1 MSSAKRPIE
10 PLSGGTLVL
19 GALAIGMA
27 NFMMVLD
34 TTIANVAVPTISG
47 NLGVAP
53 DQGTWV
59 LTSFSI
65 SLAIGLP
72 LTGWLAQRFGQVKL
86 FLSAVVLFVLASV
99 CCGLAPN
106 LTSLLVFRVFQ
117 GAVCGPLAPLSQAL
131 LVAIFPPARRTTAL
145 VVWSM
150 TTFLGPVCG
159 PILGG
164 YLTDNIS
171 WPWIFYINVP
181 VGIFILLALGQVLS
195 GRDNPTR
202 KLPVDVVG
210 LLLLMVAVGSLQIL
224 LDKGQDLDWFASTP
238 IRTLGVITVLGFASL
253 ITWELTAQH
262 PILDLRLFKERN
274 YAIGT
279 LCVSLG
285 FALYFA
291 SLVLVPLWL
300 QTEMGYTATW
310 AGIATAPLGIAGV
323 ALAPFIGRM
332 MQHTDARVLA
342 SMAFICW
349 IGASLWRMHFETNL
363 DIAFIGWNSVLM
375 GAGTAFLFTPLVAI
389 SLSRLP
395 PEKIPAALGLQNAL
409 RMTGASFAVSLGPAF
424 WDHRARQHQV
434 ELAERMTPFD
444 HWSAQAQDNLG
455 QLGLSAQGALESLGR
470 TIDRQAH
477 MLALNDFSLASAWLF
492 CAVLAIVWMARSPKA
507 KAK

>member
-1 MSSAKRPIE
+1 MTTKRPIE
-10 PLSGGTLVL
+10 PLSGGALIL

-34 TTIANVAVPTISG
+34 TTIANVAVPTIAG

-72 LTGWLAQRFGQVKL
+72 MTGWLAQRVGQVRL

-106 LTSLLVFRVFQ
+106 LPTLLIFRIFQ

-131 LVAIFPPARRTTAL
+131 LVAIFPPARRTSAL

-159 PILGG
+159 PIMGG
-164 YLTDNIS
+164 YITDNVS

-181 VGIFILLALGQVLS
+181 VGILILVSLAPLLR

-210 LLLLMVAVGSLQIL
+210 LFLLILAVGSLQIL
-224 LDKGQDLDWFASTP
+224 LDKGQDLDWFAATP
-238 IRTLGVITVLGFASL
+238 IRVLAVIAVLGFASL
-253 ITWELTAQH
+253 IAWELTERH
-262 PILDLRLFKERN
+262 PILDLHLFTERN
-274 YAIGT
+274 YLVGT
-279 LCVSLG
+279 LCISLG
-285 FALYFA
+285 FSLYFA

-300 QTEMGYTATW
+300 QTEMSYTATW

-323 ALAPFIGRM
+323 ILAPFIGRL
-332 MQHTDARVLA
+332 MQHADARLLA
-342 SMAFICW
+342 TMAFICW
-349 IGASLWRMHFETNL
+349 IGASLWRMGFDTDL
-363 DIAFIGWNSVLM
+363 DLQLIGWNSVLM

-395 PEKIPAALGLQNAL
+395 PEKIPAALGLQNSL

-424 WDHRARQHQV
+424 WDHSARMHQID
-434 ELAERMTPFD
+434 LAERITPFD
-444 HWSAQAQDNLG
+444 YWSRHAQENLSG
-455 QLGLSAQGALESLGR
+455 LGLSAQAALETMAS
-470 TIDRQAH
+470 TIDRQAY

-492 CAVLAIVWMARSPKA
+492 FGVMAIVWLARMPK
-507 KAK
+507 KTK